1 MINFN
6 PFTQYIM
13 GVLGTTD
20 LVNVCV
26 YGSNSVP
33 GWAYAKEVVTTVTA
47 DAAKGTVE
55 YSRTQPRPN
64 ARVSDPID
72 LNRVSIWML
81 KLTYASNTTDSH
93 VELRLN
99 YKHVAFAE
107 AQQQIDSIYTA
118 IGGPQ
123 AAPVFARLEK
133 HSDTAYDN
141 VYAVRDVPSSLY
153 LKKPF
158 IHTMALINETNL
170 MNGVVK
176 LPPALCEEMGLSKRA
191 TVCLPHGAKTKIE
204 FQSYYA
210 IAADH
215 ILAWNLHMTHH
226 QRKRYGIYA
235 YEYYVPDNNRLLYY
249 IVGDICAESS
259 IASCIT
265 HWMGPSKIDIRPL
278 HSVAPIYIPVA
289 PHEVGAQGP
298 LLDVDHNVKLT
309 MHMGFTRFPAALTP
323 EDIARVAPT
332 FHPDFP
338 PFTTSAA
345 YIGIR
350 DEDIRI
356 YQEKLL
362 EDKIKNGTAQ
372 GV

>member
-13 GVLGTTD
+13 GVLNTTD

-26 YGSNSVP
+26 YGSDAVP
-33 GWAYAKEVVTTVTA
+33 GWAYAKEVVTNVAT

-55 YSRTQPRPN
+55 YSRTQPRGIDASVN
-64 ARVSDPID
+64 GID

-81 KLTYASNTTDSH
+81 KLTYASNTTDTH

-107 AQQQIDSIYTA
+107 AQSQIDSIYTA

-133 HSDTAYDN
+133 HSDMAYDN

-153 LKKPF
+153 LKKSF
-158 IHTMALINETNL
+158 IHTMALINEANL
-170 MNGVVK
+170 MNGILK

-191 TVCLPHGAKTKIE
+191 TICLPHGAKTKIE
-204 FQSYYA
+204 FETYYA
-210 IAADH
+210 IPADH

-226 QRKRYGIYA
+226 QRKRYGMYA

-249 IVGDICAESS
+249 IVGDVCADSS
-259 IASCIT
+259 IASCVS

-278 HSVAPIYIPVA
+278 YSVAPIYIPVGTA
-289 PHEVGAQGP
+289 GSDIGP
-298 LLDVDHNVKLT
+298 LTPDHNVKLT
-309 MHMGFTRFPAALTP
+309 MHMGFTGFPTALTP
-323 EDIARVAPT
+323 EDITRVAPT

-345 YIGIR
+345 FIGIR

-362 EDKIKNGTAQ
+362 EDKIKNGT
-372 GV
+372 V